1 MEEKPSLEYLLAS
14 KRQSSNVADS
24 LEKTDTRT
32 ALQKTERAVSTYRAN
47 SGADLEK
54 LMEMVARIIS
64 KSTKGR
70 KLGIQFMPDE
80 GTRVYADQNF
90 VIDHPYVFYDVLSVT
105 PSKEIKPRTREVFV
119 EDPES
124 TNSRL
129 GTVQGQVFDAYVQF
143 NIFAC
148 DYLQATA
155 VMKFI
160 EDLLFSYTA
169 YFMQNGIAEL
179 IFHQRL
185 TDKNLDLFRQKSS
198 VRSLQYYVRYE
209 RNFVTYDQELA
220 GVSIQ

>member
-1 MEEKPSLEYLLAS
+1 MDEKTSLEYLLAS
-14 KRQSSNVADS
+14 KRQSSNVEDT
-24 LEKTDTRT
+24 LEKEDTRT
-32 ALQKTERAVSTYRAN
+32 AMQKAERTVSTYQAN

-54 LMEMVARIIS
+54 LMEMIARIIS
-64 KSTKGR
+64 KSTKGK

-90 VIDHPYVFYDVLSVT
+90 VIDHPYVFYDVISAAPT
-105 PSKEIKPRTREVFV
+105 KEIKPRTRRIFI
-119 EDPES
+119 EDPDS
-124 TNSRL
+124 DNSRL
-129 GTVQGQVFDAYVQF
+129 GTVQGQAFDAYVQF

-148 DYLQATA
+148 DYLQATT